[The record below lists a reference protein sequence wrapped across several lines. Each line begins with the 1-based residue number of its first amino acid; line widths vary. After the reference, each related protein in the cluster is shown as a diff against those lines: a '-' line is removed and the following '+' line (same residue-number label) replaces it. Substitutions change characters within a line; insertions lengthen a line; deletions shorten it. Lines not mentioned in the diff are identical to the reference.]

1 MTTARI
7 DPVTTTS
14 IDEPALKQGAIWTFM
29 ALLLAHG
36 MIDCLGGMW
45 PIFKKLADLNLA
57 WAGIISTVATTL
69 TMAMQPMFGIWADTG
84 GKRRH
89 YILLGLLLTSAGML
103 LGPVGMH
110 KQSLGLLPAYLM
122 MFGLLLVTRLGQA
135 MFHPP
140 AAGLAGDA
148 IAHKRSLLVSVFIGI
163 GMLGFAFSQ
172 TLFSYTYKNWSGNT
186 QWILL
191 GCVPLFIIVW
201 IWCKPLEQAKS
212 HQSNM
217 LHFREAF
224 GVLKEHLLPLYGLLV
239 LASGQMM
246 GMFFLLPEMLQAK
259 GYPDWIVNGGGFGFM
274 VGGSVLLMVPA
285 GHLADRIGRRRMLAI
300 TLVLAIAFYYL
311 VILQPHV
318 SVPVLAVTIM
328 IAGGLLGT
336 LNPLGVALGQNL
348 LPGKA
353 SLASGLLM
361 GFAWALG
368 SQSMWMVGLIASR
381 TTAQTALLYL
391 GVFDVLGLVL
401 CMFIRKPVSS
411 AHA

>member
-7 DPVTTTS
+7 ESVTTPS
-14 IDEPALKQGAIWTFM
+14 VDEPALKQGALWTFL

-45 PIFKKLADLNLA
+45 PVFKKLADLDLT
-57 WAGIISTVATTL
+57 WSGIISTLATTF

-89 YILLGLLLTSAGML
+89 YILLGLLLTSAGMF

-110 KQSLGLLPAYLM
+110 KGTIGLLPAYLLM
-122 MFGLLLVTRLGQA
+122 LVLLFVTRLGQA

-140 AAGLAGDA
+140 AAGLSGDA

-172 TLFSYTYKNWSGNT
+172 TLFSYVYKTTNGNT

-191 GCVPLFIIVW
+191 GALPLFVIVW
-201 IWCKPLEQAKS
+201 LWCKPLEQAKS
-212 HQSNM
+212 KQSNM
-217 LHFREAF
+217 LHFREVF
-224 GVLKEHLLPLYGLLV
+224 GVLKTHLLPLYGLLV

-246 GMFFLLPEMLQAK
+246 GVFFLLPELLQSK
-259 GYPDWIVNGGGFGFM
+259 GYPAWIDNGGGFGFM

-300 TLVLAIAFYYL
+300 TLILASLFYYMMLMMPHVSIPVLAI
-311 VILQPHV
+311 
-318 SVPVLAVTIM
+318 SIM
-328 IAGGLLGT
+328 ITGGLLGT
-336 LNPLGVALGQNL
+336 LNPLGVALGQNI

-368 SQSMWMVGLIASR
+368 SQSMWMVGLLASY
-381 TTAQTALLYL
+381 TSAKTALLCL
-391 GVFDVLGLVL
+391 GVFDLMGLVL

-411 AHA
+411 SDA